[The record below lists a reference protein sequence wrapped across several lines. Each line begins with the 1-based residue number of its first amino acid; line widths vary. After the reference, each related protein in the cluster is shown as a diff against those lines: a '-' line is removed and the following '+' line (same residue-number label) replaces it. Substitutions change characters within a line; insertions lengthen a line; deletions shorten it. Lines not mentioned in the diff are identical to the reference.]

1 LQAEPAT
8 RTHTHRFTEGQMEEG
23 EGKGERGNRGQWHL
37 DKGPGGA
44 SKGRGFPLPPLTHK
58 SWQL

>member
-1 LQAEPAT
+1 
-8 RTHTHRFTEGQMEEG
+8 MEEG